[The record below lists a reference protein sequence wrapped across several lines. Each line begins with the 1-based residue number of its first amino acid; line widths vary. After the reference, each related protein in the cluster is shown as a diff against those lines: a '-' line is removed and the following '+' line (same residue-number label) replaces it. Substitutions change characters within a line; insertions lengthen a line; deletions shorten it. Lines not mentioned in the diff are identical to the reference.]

1 VRLNV
6 SFGGGDFQA
15 WPVRILLIH
24 QNFPG
29 QFRQLAPFLCQ
40 RGHELVAIC
49 SHGRPLPEG
58 PGLRVLRY
66 SEPTPKGSP
75 LWHEAI
81 ERAKAVARL
90 CWQLE
95 QEGWR
100 PDRIAAHSGW
110 GETLGLQEVWPHV
123 PQILWP
129 ELWLKPEHMGHGVD
143 PLITAPPFE
152 MQLEQLGR
160 NNLTRAALSMASAWV
175 LPTQHQANSFPAKF
189 QGSRLRVIHEGIDC
203 QLACPNPDVSYEV
216 RGIRID
222 RSVPTITFV
231 NRQLER
237 LRGFDVLMRALP
249 AIQRAHPTVRVLIVG
264 DNEGGYGGGHPS
276 GRPLKQLMLEELE
289 GQLDLER
296 IHFLGRIPHPYL
308 IALLQASWVHVYLSY
323 PFILGWSLLEAMACG
338 CCIVGSEGMP
348 VGEVIHNGV
357 EGLLVPMNNPG
368 RLAQRVL
375 ALLADASLRQRFS
388 ATAREA
394 ALAWD
399 QRVTLPKITD
409 LLETTSQ

>member
-1 VRLNV
+1 MRL
-6 SFGGGDFQA
+6 
-15 WPVRILLIH
+15 LLIH

-29 QFRQLAPFLCQ
+29 QFRQLTPHLRQ

-49 SHGRPLPEG
+49 SHERPLPEG

-66 SEPTPKGSP
+66 QEPVPKGSP
-75 LWHEAI
+75 LWQEAL

-90 CWQLE
+90 CRQLE
-95 QEGWR
+95 AEGWR

-110 GETLGLQEVWPHV
+110 GESLGLREVWPDV

-129 ELWLKPEHMGHGVD
+129 ELWLRPEHMGHGMD

-160 NNLTRAALSMASAWV
+160 NALTRAALSGADAWV
-175 LPTQHQANSFPAKF
+175 LPTRHQADSFPAEF
-189 QGSRLRVIHEGIDC
+189 QGSRLHVIHEGIDAE
-203 QLACPNPDVSYEV
+203 LARPNPQVSYEV

-222 RSVPTITFV
+222 RSVPTLTFV

-237 LRGFDVLMRALP
+237 LRGFDTLMRALP
-249 AIQRAHPTVRVLIVG
+249 AIQRAHPTVRTLIVG

-276 GRPLKQLMLEELE
+276 GRPIKQLMLEELQ

-296 IHFLGRIPHPYL
+296 IHFLGRIPHPAL
-308 IALLQASWVHVYLSY
+308 ISLLQASWVHVYLSY

-357 EGLLVPMNNPG
+357 EGLLVPINAPE

-375 ALLADASLRQRFS
+375 SLLADAPLRQRFS
-388 ATAREA
+388 AAARQA
-394 ALAWD
+394 ALSWD
-399 QRVTLPKITD
+399 QSTTLPKVTTV
-409 LLETTSQ
+409 LEAGA

>member
-1 VRLNV
+1 M
-6 SFGGGDFQA
+6 
-15 WPVRILLIH
+15 RILLIH

-29 QFRQLAPFLCQ
+29 QFRQLTPHLRA

-49 SHGRPLPEG
+49 SHGRALPEG

-66 SEPTPKGSP
+66 AEPEPKGSP
-75 LWHEAI
+75 LWHEAL

-90 CWQLE
+90 CRQLDA
-95 QEGWR
+95 EGWR
-100 PDRIAAHSGW
+100 PDRIAVHSGW
-110 GETLGLQEVWPHV
+110 GESLGLQEVWPEV

-143 PLITAPPFE
+143 PLVSAAPFE

-160 NNLTRAALSMASAWV
+160 NSLTRAALSMASAWV
-175 LPTQHQANSFPAKF
+175 LPTRHQANSFPPEF
-189 QGSRLRVIHEGIDC
+189 QGDRMQVIHEGIDC
-203 QLACPNPDVSYEV
+203 ELACPNPDVSYEV

-237 LRGFDVLMRALP
+237 LRGFDTLMRSLP
-249 AIQRAHPTVRVLIVG
+249 AIQQAHPTVRVLIVG
-264 DNEGGYGGGHPS
+264 DHEGGYGGGPPS
-276 GRPLKQLMLEELE
+276 GRPLKELMLEELS

-296 IHFLGRIPHPYL
+296 IHFLGRIPHPAL
-308 IALLQASWVHVYLSY
+308 ISLLRASWVHVYLSY

-357 EGLLVPMNNPG
+357 EGLLVPMNDPG

-375 ALLADASLRQRFS
+375 TLLADPALRQRFS
-388 ATAREA
+388 SAARAA
-394 ALAWD
+394 ALDWD
-399 QRVTLPKITD
+399 QSVTLPKVTA
-409 LLETTSQ
+409 LLER

>member
-1 VRLNV
+1 M
-6 SFGGGDFQA
+6 
-15 WPVRILLIH
+15 RILLIH

-29 QFRQLAPFLCQ
+29 QFRQLAPHLLE

-58 PGLRVLRY
+58 PRLRVLRY
-66 SEPTPKGSP
+66 SEPPKPPQPLPHGSQ
-75 LWHEAI
+75 LWHEGL
-81 ERAKAVARL
+81 ERAQIVARL
-90 CWQLE
+90 CGELQA
-95 QEGWR
+95 QGWR
-100 PDRIAAHSGW
+100 PDRIAAHCGW
-110 GETLGLQEVWPHV
+110 GESLGLREVWPEV

-129 ELWLKPEHMGHGVD
+129 ELWLLPEHMGLRPEAAG
-143 PLITAPPFE
+143 LQAR
-152 MQLEQLGR
+152 LEQLGR
-160 NNLTRAALSMASAWV
+160 NALTRSALQMAAAWV
-175 LPTQHQANSFPAKF
+175 LPTRHQANSFPAEF
-189 QGSRLRVIHEGIDC
+189 QGPRLQVIHEGIDS
-203 QLACPNPDVSYEV
+203 QLARPDPAVSFEV

-231 NRQLER
+231 NRTLER
-237 LRGFDVLMRALP
+237 LRGFDTFMRALP
-249 AIQRAHPTVRVLIVG
+249 AIQRQNPTVRVLIVG

-276 GRPLKQLMLEELE
+276 GRPLRQVMLEELA

-296 IHFLGRIPHPYL
+296 LHFLGRIPHPGL
-308 IALLQASWVHVYLSY
+308 IALLQASWVHVYLSH

-357 EGLLVPMNNPG
+357 EGVLVSVHDPA

-375 ALLADASLRQRFS
+375 ALLADAPLRQRFGE
-388 ATAREA
+388 AARQA

-399 QRVTLPKITD
+399 QGVMLPRLTRLI
-409 LLETTSQ
+409 EAGGVG